1 MPARDYSARLQRLPE
16 SAEYSVVFRHP
27 TRLDEFGKPGR
38 RVRCALGVA
47 DEAEAERLREH
58 IDTLISEPRY
68 HDSAARADAENRFDA
83 VAVRI
88 FFGSMAPERHDFRKI
103 RDAALP
109 LPPRGEADGYRHV
122 LLLGATGAGKTTLVR
137 QIIGIDTSKGER
149 FPSTSTAKTTIHDT
163 EIIMGTDIDGLWR
176 AVVTFVSKDIVYE
189 HLRECASWAA
199 LEAYKGSN
207 DTTIRLRLLDHF
219 EQRFRFSYVLG
230 RRKQPQAG
238 LTGFADLLDNVGSD
252 AGTDDSAHDLGEG
265 DIGAVDM
272 DVTNRLLDRIVA
284 DLKILAHRHGQNLKK
299 DINSMAQ
306 DDDRTPEDL
315 FMEYLD
321 DRLREDE
328 SFLEIIDALIDEI
341 EKRFDPLPRRDVV
354 RNEHG
359 WPLSWRSSFASK
371 DEFLKSIS
379 RFSSNYAPL
388 YGRLLTPLVNGIRVA
403 WPFAPDWLATPA
415 RPKLVLVDGEGLGHT
430 PESSAAVSTSTSQD
444 IQMAD
449 AVILVDNATQPMQAG
464 TFAAIREVVQTGNGQ
479 KLILAFTHF
488 DEVKGDNFA
497 TNADKALHVLASV
510 DNAISSVGKDL
521 GLSATR
527 ILRKRAGQA
536 IFFLANLQTVLS
548 DKSQMDKITIGQL
561 RKLLEAI
568 NTIMEERPVTDA
580 QPVYSRSSLVSAVG
594 MAVKDF
600 HDKWQGQLGINYKS
614 VYTKAHW
621 QTVKALTRRLAEM
634 DIDEFRNLRPVADLP
649 YMLKTRLYRF
659 LQTPERWIGSEP
671 SVEEREAKYDKIS
684 NNMSERFL
692 AISKRRVWKNR
703 EAEWR
708 KAYIQRGLGST
719 LVRANIIADDIYE
732 TAAPSASDTTSSLG
746 DDVFLREIE
755 REVMDAMAGVK
766 AKLR

>member
-1 MPARDYSARLQRLPE
+1 M
-16 SAEYSVVFRHP
+16 
-27 TRLDEFGKPGR
+27 
-38 RVRCALGVA
+38 
-47 DEAEAERLREH
+47 
-58 IDTLISEPRY
+58 
-68 HDSAARADAENRFDA
+68 
-83 VAVRI
+83 
-88 FFGSMAPERHDFRKI
+88 
-103 RDAALP
+103 
-109 LPPRGEADGYRHV
+109 
-122 LLLGATGAGKTTLVR
+122 
-137 QIIGIDTSKGER
+137 
-149 FPSTSTAKTTIHDT
+149 
-163 EIIMGTDIDGLWR
+163 
-176 AVVTFVSKDIVYE
+176 
-189 HLRECASWAA
+189 
-199 LEAYKGSN
+199 
-207 DTTIRLRLLDHF
+207 
-219 EQRFRFSYVLG
+219 
-230 RRKQPQAG
+230 
-238 LTGFADLLDNVGSD
+238 
-252 AGTDDSAHDLGEG
+252 
-265 DIGAVDM
+265 
-272 DVTNRLLDRIVA
+272 
-284 DLKILAHRHGQNLKK
+284 
-299 DINSMAQ
+299 
-306 DDDRTPEDL
+306 
-315 FMEYLD
+315 
-321 DRLREDE
+321 
-328 SFLEIIDALIDEI
+328 
-341 EKRFDPLPRRDVV
+341 
-354 RNEHG
+354 
-359 WPLSWRSSFASK
+359 
-371 DEFLKSIS
+371 
-379 RFSSNYAPL
+379 
-388 YGRLLTPLVNGIRVA
+388 NGIRVA